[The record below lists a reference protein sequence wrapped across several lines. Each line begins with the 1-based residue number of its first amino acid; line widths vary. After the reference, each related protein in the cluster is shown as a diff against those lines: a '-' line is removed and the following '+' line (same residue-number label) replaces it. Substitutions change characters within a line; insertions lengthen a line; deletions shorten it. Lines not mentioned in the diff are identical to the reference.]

1 MRVSPKYD
9 PEYHGTVIRTNYIPK
24 FYQNA
29 VYICPFGLFEN
40 IELKPELSFLAY
52 RNTAC
57 LKFCNSYDTEK
68 PYLKYSCLENK
79 LIAFEQDSTL

>member
-40 IELKPELSFLAY
+40 IDIKMLEISGIK
-52 RNTAC
+52 
-57 LKFCNSYDTEK
+57 KVTEIIFN
-68 PYLKYSCLENK
+68 YIFN
-79 LIAFEQDSTL
+79 A